1 MAEHTQGAEF
11 PNLGGGFIE
20 PAFPVSTIDGFT
32 QFGMTLRDYF
42 AGQAVAGLCA
52 NPGGPYQ
59 ANSMS
64 GWAIVNCGVSDVA
77 IEAYRVADAMLAERV
92 KAYEQS
98 SQQCGGSD
106 V

>member
-42 AGQAVAGLCA
+42 AGQSIVAQGDNGLA
-52 NPGGPYQ
+52 FTSIIAARSY
-59 ANSMS
+59 
-64 GWAIVNCGVSDVA
+64 AI
-77 IEAYRVADAMLAERV
+77 ADAMLAERS
-92 KAYEQS
+92 KGS
-98 SQQCGGSD
+98 GHPSQQCGGSD
-106 V
+106 A